1 MSLFQGVTYQ
11 CVDDEE
17 QLNAVINVLKDVS
30 VCSIDLETSGLSV
43 SHDYIVGIGL
53 SWQEG
58 TGVYI
63 PVNHD
68 KGKNIDYD
76 KALELLKPCLENE
89 NTCYVAHNRKFDQT
103 LLGASY
109 LVDDFIKNNP
119 NYVTDLWLSI
129 FHKEMGIQWQP
140 TLFKKLGVNCFVKF
154 DTMAMAY
161 LTGRYMNIG
170 TGGST
175 ASLKKIV
182 LSELGIQM
190 VQIEQLFGVDP
201 NKRSVGKKAKAKKAN
216 LIRFETLDPREEIPL
231 PGGDLVSPYQYG
243 CADCDMTLRLFN
255 KLYPQVKDM
264 FLLKVDQGI
273 IPMVK
278 LMELNGVLC
287 DVEEMKRQYK
297 FLISENIKLQ
307 TLIYDFVSDKVG
319 AKITFDLGSSAQVG
333 KILFE
338 QLGYPVQERSPKTGK
353 PLTKATVLEAMA
365 KDYPIVKNILY
376 WRSIRK
382 HAEDFFNGMQEH
394 INNITRRIHTSYA
407 TAHVIS
413 GRFASESPNMQNQPK
428 KASWEIYNP
437 YGDNYEVS
445 CNVRKCYI
453 PPKNFYV
460 LEGDFSQVEYR
471 VFAGRSQARSL
482 LEGYRNNVDMHTKNA
497 SMIFQVPEAQVTKK
511 LRSDGKT
518 FSFGIM
524 YGMRAAGI
532 SLRIG
537 IPKAEC
543 QKYVNNYF
551 QAIPE
556 GVQHIKDITDAAKRN
571 CYVTTHFGRI
581 AHMPEFRSDNSKL
594 RFKAEREAFN
604 ITIQGCKIFDE
615 KICTVEDGF
624 MSIGSLFSEED
635 LKKGI
640 DVAKTVTVWNGY
652 TYVPAMVA
660 YAGLK
665 KQVKIKF
672 KNGMEVI
679 TSPEHKFLRED
690 TQKGVHW
697 SRAKDLLGYETNNP
711 DQIKITEPIVS
722 INPDQYFESQIYF
735 DTVVTSH
742 IHNAKN
748 YNAND
753 IFNKL
758 PPFEAGVLLGRLATD
773 GNLSRDVVWIV
784 AEHEKEILPYL
795 EELINRIGWNYYI
808 KSRIREGKQPLYE
821 LTVGSASVKR
831 QLIASDIKHS
841 IPKQVSCN
849 IEILRGYLRGFIDG
863 GVSGE
868 QVQITFGKNEEAGF
882 ENKESWAREI
892 QKAIMFFG
900 MRCSIGIY
908 ERSIRLRIHKGYNAV
923 FLTQIG
929 FINSDKTL
937 KLAKV
942 KPNFRPVRHCQRVE
956 SIEFIDEEVPMFDV
970 VNCPDQIY
978 CANGLITH
986 NTAADIMRIALYRLG
1001 QTLLKDFGP
1010 RFNDVIKPILT
1021 THDSFALYVHRSVD
1035 VNKLMAVMRKACEV
1049 PITNFPHI
1057 KMDFQ
1062 VGPSYGELLDWG
1074 EGIEKYFDTG
1084 KDDFGFGSY
1093 FDDLK
1098 PKNNP
1103 DKKPEEDKKV
1113 DLNVVSDENKVINKS
1128 PVILKVVIPKE
1139 LNPVEAAAI
1148 KNLIAAYPGQN
1159 KIVIDF
1165 PGGEVPVNRTTSLG
1179 LDDES
1184 KFQMICTCKLTLDS
1198 KSISGKAL
1206 ITGLKL

>member
-1 MSLFQGVTYQ
+1 LPIFQGVIYQ
-11 CVDDEE
+11 CIDEE
-17 QLNAVINVLKDVS
+17 EKLNAVINVLKDVS

-43 SHDYIVGIGL
+43 YDDYIVGIGL

-63 PVNHD
+63 PVNHE

-89 NTCYVAHNRKFDQT
+89 NICYVAHNRKFDQT

-119 NYVTDLWLSI
+119 NYATDLWLSV

-140 TLFKKLGVNCFVKF
+140 TLFKKLGINCFVKF

-170 TGGST
+170 TGSST

-201 NKRSVGKKAKAKKAN
+201 DKKSSGKKAKAKKAN

-273 IPMVK
+273 IPLVK

-287 DVEEMKRQYK
+287 DIEEMKRQYK
-297 FLISENIKLQ
+297 ALTSENVKLQ
-307 TLIYDFVSDKVG
+307 TLIYEFVSDKVG

-333 KILFE
+333 RILFE
-338 QLGYPVQERSPKTGK
+338 RLGYPVQERSAKTGK
-353 PLTKATVLEAMA
+353 PSTNATVLEAMA

-382 HAEDFFNGMQEH
+382 HAEDFFNGMQEY
-394 INNITRRIHTSYA
+394 INNITNRIHTSYA

-413 GRFASESPNMQNQPK
+413 GRFASYDPNMQNQPK

-437 YGDNYEVS
+437 YGEDYEIS
-445 CNVRKCYI
+445 CNVRKCYV
-453 PPKNFYV
+453 PPKDFYV

-471 VFAGRSQARSL
+471 VFAGRSQSRAL
-482 LEGYRNNVDMHTKNA
+482 LEGYRHGVDMHTKNA

-524 YGMRAAGI
+524 YGMRAMGI
-532 SLRIG
+532 SKRIG

-556 GVQHIKDITDAAKRN
+556 GVQHIKDITDGAKRN
-571 CYVTTHFGRI
+571 CYVVTHFGRI

-604 ITIQGCKIFDE
+604 ITIQG
-615 KICTVEDGF
+615 
-624 MSIGSLFSEED
+624 
-635 LKKGI
+635 
-640 DVAKTVTVWNGY
+640 
-652 TYVPAMVA
+652 
-660 YAGLK
+660 
-665 KQVKIKF
+665 
-672 KNGMEVI
+672 
-679 TSPEHKFLRED
+679 
-690 TQKGVHW
+690 
-697 SRAKDLLGYETNNP
+697 
-711 DQIKITEPIVS
+711 
-722 INPDQYFESQIYF
+722 
-735 DTVVTSH
+735 
-742 IHNAKN
+742 
-748 YNAND
+748 
-753 IFNKL
+753 
-758 PPFEAGVLLGRLATD
+758 
-773 GNLSRDVVWIV
+773 
-784 AEHEKEILPYL
+784 
-795 EELINRIGWNYYI
+795 
-808 KSRIREGKQPLYE
+808 
-821 LTVGSASVKR
+821 
-831 QLIASDIKHS
+831 
-841 IPKQVSCN
+841 
-849 IEILRGYLRGFIDG
+849 
-863 GVSGE
+863 
-868 QVQITFGKNEEAGF
+868 
-882 ENKESWAREI
+882 
-892 QKAIMFFG
+892 
-900 MRCSIGIY
+900 
-908 ERSIRLRIHKGYNAV
+908 
-923 FLTQIG
+923 
-929 FINSDKTL
+929 
-937 KLAKV
+937 
-942 KPNFRPVRHCQRVE
+942 
-956 SIEFIDEEVPMFDV
+956 
-970 VNCPDQIY
+970 
-978 CANGLITH
+978 
-986 NTAADIMRIALYRLG
+986 TAADIMRIAMYRLG

-1021 THDSFALYVHRSVD
+1021 THDSFAFYIHRSVD
-1035 VNKLMAVMRKACEV
+1035 VVKLMAAMRKACEI

-1074 EGIEKYFDTG
+1074 EGIEKSFDTG
-1084 KDDFGFGSY
+1084 KADFGFGEFFADKGSK
-1093 FDDLK
+1093 DI
-1098 PKNNP
+1098 P
-1103 DKKPEEDKKV
+1103 DKNPEEDKKV
-1113 DLNVVSDENKVINKS
+1113 DLNVISDENKVINKS
-1128 PVILKVVIPKE
+1128 PVILRVVIPKE
-1139 LNPVEAAAI
+1139 LNPVEASAI

-1159 KIVIDF
+1159 KIIIDF
-1165 PGGEVPVNRTTSLG
+1165 PGAEVSINRTTSLG

-1206 ITGLKL
+1206 TTGLKL